1 MAEQEAILAAA
12 EAKAAEALQ
21 VAAVVETTR
30 RDATPEAT
38 TPTQALVQATTR
50 PDREPATTPEEIG
63 LAATMGE
70 ATTRRALHRIQAV
83 AARTPQAPRRSQGL
97 AAPWIGTPAS
107 AHEIRASAR
116 STA

>member
-50 PDREPATTPEEIG
+50 PDREPATTPEEVG
-63 LAATMGE
+63 LAATMGAA
-70 ATTRRALHRIQAV
+70 ATRPAHHPTLGDAASMQLEVRQPPERVMPCRATR
-83 AARTPQAPRRSQGL
+83 ARETAGPLLL
-97 AAPWIGTPAS
+97 AA
-107 AHEIRASAR
+107 
-116 STA
+116 